1 MNKLSK
7 AGICLVVAM
16 GIGLSVQQAEG
27 EQKRDPQRMVVLE
40 KVKALLKNS
49 DSFKAIEFINGQG
62 KPQVVAKRYAD
73 LVNDLYWQEKALS
86 DVVTIARA
94 GIQYSLTKAQEL
106 AEGDSAGAAQL
117 RSTAKAI
124 AYNLAS
130 YTWPGWDEKGIVISQ
145 ADLITGLDAAKLNL
159 RLAVELNKGPKRL
172 SMAYWAL
179 GAQYLAV
186 GEYEEAVR
194 AFDSSKEKAR
204 EGKDGT
210 SELLALGYI
219 GVARIAQ
226 GAEKAKGQRQ
236 LDEAIAGLEKLKT
249 EDSKFFA
256 DQLRTVLKVF
266 TK

>member
-1 MNKLSK
+1 MNRLSRVS
-7 AGICLVVAM
+7 ICLIVILSMAF
-16 GIGLSVQQAEG
+16 SVQQATG
-27 EQKRDPQRMVVLE
+27 EQKGDPQRIEVLE
-40 KVKALLKNS
+40 KVKALLKSS
-49 DSFKAIEFINGQG
+49 DTFKAIEFVNGQG
-62 KPQVVAKRYAD
+62 KPQLVAKRYAD
-73 LVNDLYWQEKALS
+73 LVNDLYWREKVLS

-106 AEGDSAGAAQL
+106 AEADSANAAQL
-117 RSTAKAI
+117 RSTAKTI

-145 ADLITGLDAAKLNL
+145 ADLIAGLDAAKLNL
-159 RLAVELNKGPKRL
+159 RLAIELKKGLLPL

-186 GEYEEAVR
+186 GKYEEAVR

-204 EGKDGT
+204 EGKDGMN
-210 SELLALGYI
+210 ELLALGYI
-219 GVARIAQ
+219 GVARIVE
-226 GAEKAKGQRQ
+226 GTKKAEGQRQ

-249 EDSKFFA
+249 QDSKFFA
-256 DQLRTVLKVF
+256 GQLRTVLKVF

>member
-7 AGICLVVAM
+7 TGICLVVVMA
-16 GIGLSVQQAEG
+16 IAFSVQEAKG

-40 KVKALLKNS
+40 KVKALLKSS
-49 DSFKAIEFINGQG
+49 DTFKAIEFINAQG
-62 KPQVVAKRYAD
+62 GPQVVAKRYAD
-73 LVNDLYWQEKALS
+73 LVNDLYWQEKALF

-106 AEGDSAGAAQL
+106 AESDSANAAQL

-130 YTWPGWDEKGIVISQ
+130 YTWPGWDEKDIVISQ
-145 ADLITGLDAAKLNL
+145 ADLNAGLDAAKLNL
-159 RLAVELNKGPKRL
+159 RLAIELNKGPKRL
-172 SMAYWAL
+172 SMTYWVL

-194 AFDSSKEKAR
+194 AFDSSKEEAR

-219 GVARIAQ
+219 GVARIAE
-226 GAEKAKGQRQ
+226 GTRKAEGQRQ

-249 EDSKFFA
+249 EDSKFFT

-266 TK
+266 TR

>member
-1 MNKLSK
+1 MNRVSK
-7 AGICLVVAM
+7 ASICLVVIM
-16 GIGLSVQQAEG
+16 GIVFSVQHATG
-27 EQKRDPQRMVVLE
+27 EQKRDPQRMAVLE
-40 KVKALLKNS
+40 NVKALLESS
-49 DSFKAIEFINGQG
+49 DTFKAIEFINDQG
-62 KPQVVAKRYAD
+62 KPQLVAKRYAD
-73 LVNDLYWQEKALS
+73 LVNDLYWQEKTLP

-106 AEGDSAGAAQL
+106 AESDSAGAAQL
-117 RSTAKAI
+117 KGTAKAI

-145 ADLITGLDAAKLNL
+145 ADLIAGLDAAKLNL
-159 RLAVELNKGPKRL
+159 RLAIELNKGPKPL

-186 GEYEEAVR
+186 GEYEEAVG
-194 AFDSSKEKAR
+194 AFDSSKEKAK
-204 EGKDGT
+204 EGKDRT

-219 GVARIAQ
+219 GVARIAE
-226 GAEKAKGQRQ
+226 GTKKAKGQKQ

-266 TK
+266 AK